1 MWVGYEKQTIA
12 IFRVE
17 ELVFDLLACGDI
29 STESLQ
35 LDNFAIFDDQLHGLP
50 DPYLAAI
57 AGQGG
62 KMK

>member
-1 MWVGYEKQTIA
+1 M
-12 IFRVE
+12 
-17 ELVFDLLACGDI
+17 FDLLACGDI